1 MTKNDGEDINHL
13 LLHYQRFTTM
23 DQILPYP
30 VSIEC
35 FLKVFEVNGG
45 DKEVQSRE
53 ENMES

>member
-1 MTKNDGEDINHL
+1 MTKNDGEDINL

-45 DKEVQSRE
+45 DKEVQSQE